1 MKKINKKNNNND
13 DNDLYNRDYKLKCLS
28 DLIEN
33 RKKRLRENYKDIQN
47 STDENTF
54 LVDVANDY
62 MIYYKKIND
71 DKEKQLEYLTNLSLY
86 LGELANDID
95 NTKEMKTNI
104 KNDRKEIMR
113 EINKIQKAI

>member
-28 DLIEN
+28 DLIAN
-33 RKKRLRENYKDIQN
+33 RKKRLREN

-86 LGELANDID
+86 LGELANDIN